1 MSKSG
6 TTAIHVRVS
15 DDLLTLVDQ
24 VRISSKHD
32 SRADL
37 ARTALREY
45 LDNQG
50 DQIGSRR
57 HFSKSMNKR
66 MDRLERQ
73 LVQMQ
78 VTQTTTIV
86 LVAQM
91 VSELLMTTTGKDD
104 LNAALAVKEA
114 FDVAQIQHGNIQGR
128 SKEIVAM
135 LLQKAQQQSEK
146 EDMPPSKSE

>member
-1 MSKSG
+1 MSKPG
-6 TTAIHVRVS
+6 TTAVHIRVS
-15 DDLLTLVDQ
+15 DDLLTLIDQ
-24 VRISSKHD
+24 VRIAGKHS

-37 ARTALREY
+37 TRTALREY

-50 DQIGSRR
+50 NQIGSRR

-73 LVQMQ
+73 NLQLQ
-78 VTQTTTIV
+78 ANQTAIMI
-86 LVAQM
+86 LVAQIGT
-91 VSELLMTTTGKDD
+91 EILTGITGKED
-104 LNAALAVKEA
+104 LNGALAVKEA

-135 LLQKAQQQSEK
+135 LLQKAQQPSEK
-146 EDMPPSKSE
+146 EDLPPSKPE

>member
-1 MSKSG
+1 MSDN
-6 TTAIHVRVS
+6 AIHVRIS
-15 DDLLTLVDQ
+15 DDLMTLVDQ
-24 VRISSKHD
+24 VRIAGKHR

-37 ARTALREY
+37 ARSALREY
-45 LDNQG
+45 LDNQS

-57 HFSKSMNKR
+57 HFNKTMNKR
-66 MDRLERQ
+66 MDRLERK

-78 VTQTTTIV
+78 VNQTATII

-114 FDVAQIQHGNIQGR
+114 FDVTQLQHENIQNR
-128 SKEIVAM
+128 SQEIVAM
-135 LLQKAQQQSEK
+135 LIQKARQQS
-146 EDMPPSKSE
+146 KSPAKPE

>member
-1 MSKSG
+1 MSDN
-6 TTAIHVRVS
+6 AIHVRIS
-15 DDLLTLVDQ
+15 DDLMTLVDQ
-24 VRISSKHD
+24 VRIAGKHR

-37 ARTALREY
+37 ARSALREY
-45 LDNQG
+45 LDNQS

-57 HFSKSMNKR
+57 HFNKTMNKR

-78 VTQTTTIV
+78 VTQTTTII

-91 VSELLMTTTGKDD
+91 VSELLMATTGKDD

-114 FDVAQIQHGNIQGR
+114 FDVTQLQHENIQKR
-128 SKEIVAM
+128 SQEIVAM
-135 LLQKAQQQSEK
+135 LIQKARQQS
-146 EDMPPSKSE
+146 KSPAKPE

>member
-1 MSKSG
+1 MSDN
-6 TTAIHVRVS
+6 AIHVRIS
-15 DDLLTLVDQ
+15 DDLMTLVDQ
-24 VRISSKHD
+24 VRIAGKHR

-37 ARTALREY
+37 ARSALREY
-45 LDNQG
+45 LDNQS

-57 HFSKSMNKR
+57 HFNKTMNKR

-78 VTQTTTIV
+78 VTQTTTII

-91 VSELLMTTTGKDD
+91 VSELLMATTGKDD

-114 FDVAQIQHGNIQGR
+114 FDVAQIQHENIQGR
-128 SKEIVAM
+128 SQDIVAM
-135 LLQKAQQQSEK
+135 LIQKARQQS
-146 EDMPPSKSE
+146 KSPAKPE